1 LNLAHHREGPIV
13 LADFDNQ
20 TGETAFDDTQA
31 GAGRGTGA
39 IAVSKRFPEE
49 RVRETLH
56 YMNCSPDE
64 RVTNAVAREICQR
77 DGIKAMFTGTSAS
90 LGSHYV
96 ITRRRR

>member
-1 LNLAHHREGPIV
+1 LTTLKQALAVELEQSPFLNV
-13 LADFDNQ
+13 
-20 TGETAFDDTQA
+20 
-31 GAGRGTGA
+31 
-39 IAVSKRFPEE
+39 FPDE

-77 DGIKAMFTGTSAS
+77 DGIKAMFTGSSAS
-90 LGSHYV
+90 LGSHYI